1 MGRRETCRARRAF
14 RPLRERFPMKS
25 TSGAGVLV
33 AHGKE
38 IKVLYD
44 LVQSDASPQ
53 APIVGQI
60 FGEAGAL
67 QEAFYAP
74 HSLLRLAN
82 GHAASIVLQNC
93 ESRGVADVRVDGPLQ
108 WD

>member
-1 MGRRETCRARRAF
+1 
-14 RPLRERFPMKS
+14 MKS
-25 TSGAGVLV
+25 TSGSGVLV

-38 IKVLYD
+38 IEVLYD
-44 LVQSDASPQ
+44 LVQSDQGPE
-53 APIVGQI
+53 APILGQI
-60 FGEAGAL
+60 FGEADLL

>member
-1 MGRRETCRARRAF
+1 
-14 RPLRERFPMKS
+14 MKS

-44 LVQSDASPQ
+44 LVQSSANPD

-60 FGEAGAL
+60 FGKADDL
-67 QEAFYAP
+67 QQAFYAP

-82 GHAASIVLQNC
+82 GHAASVVLQNC
-93 ESRGVADVRVDGPLQ
+93 ESRGAADVRVDGPLQ

>member
-1 MGRRETCRARRAF
+1 
-14 RPLRERFPMKS
+14 MKS
-25 TSGAGVLV
+25 MSGSGVLV

-38 IKVLYD
+38 FPVMYD
-44 LVQSDASPQ
+44 LVQDDSAADAP
-53 APIVGQI
+53 VEGKI
-60 FGEAGAL
+60 FGDPDAL

-74 HSLLRLAN
+74 DSVLRLAN

-93 ESRGVADVRVDGPLQ
+93 ETRGAADVRVDGPIS

>member
-1 MGRRETCRARRAF
+1 
-14 RPLRERFPMKS
+14 MKS

-38 IKVLYD
+38 INVLYD
-44 LVQSDASPQ
+44 LVQNDAAENS
-53 APIVGQI
+53 PIVGQI
-60 FGEAGAL
+60 FGEADLL

-74 HSLLRLAN
+74 HSVLRLAN
-82 GHAASIVLQNC
+82 GHAANIVLQNC
-93 ESRGVADVRVDGPLQ
+93 ESRGVADVRIDGPLP

>member
-1 MGRRETCRARRAF
+1 
-14 RPLRERFPMKS
+14 MKS
-25 TSGAGVLV
+25 TSGSGVLV

-44 LVQSDASPQ
+44 LVQSGADPD
-53 APIVGQI
+53 APIIGQI
-60 FGEAGAL
+60 FGEADDL
-67 QEAFYAP
+67 QQAFHAP

-82 GHAASIVLQNC
+82 GHAASVVLQNC
-93 ESRGVADVRVDGPLQ
+93 ESRGVADIRVDGPLQ